1 MWNGKKTF
9 PLSTSTEKNLKAV
22 LIDSQMKRNL
32 TSSNFTVVKSKSA
45 NKISIDMDFFMQK
58 RCVAHHST

>member
-1 MWNGKKTF
+1 MWNGKTF
-9 PLSTSTEKNLKAV
+9 PLSSSTEKNLKAV
-22 LIDSQMKRNL
+22 LIDSEMKKNL
-32 TSSNFTVVKSKSA
+32 TTNLTVVKSKSA

>member
-9 PLSTSTEKNLKAV
+9 PLSSSTEKNLKAV
-22 LIDSQMKRNL
+22 LIENQMKKSFSNNL
-32 TSSNFTVVKSKSA
+32 TVVKSKSA

-58 RCVAHHST
+58 RCVAHHSA